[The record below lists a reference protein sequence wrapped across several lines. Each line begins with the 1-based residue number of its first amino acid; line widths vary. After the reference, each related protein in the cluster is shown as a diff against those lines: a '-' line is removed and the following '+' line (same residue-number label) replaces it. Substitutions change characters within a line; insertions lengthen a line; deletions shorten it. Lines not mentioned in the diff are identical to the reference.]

1 VSNVIDVDPADVHV
15 GMPVAV
21 TFEKP
26 DGELT
31 LPLFRPA
38 V

>member
-1 VSNVIDVDPADVHV
+1 VDIDPADVHV
-15 GMPVAV
+15 GMPVEVVFSAGD
-21 TFEKP
+21 EDWK
-26 DGELT
+26 